1 MSTVIVISPARIS
14 FDMNEKKPQTGEGLR
29 LTPHDPESAEG
40 RAERLY
46 STDIADVTNVTVGF

>member
-14 FDMNEKKPQTGEGLR
+14 FDMNEKKPQTGKGLR
-29 LTPHDPESAEG
+29 FNPHDPESAER

-46 STDIADVTNVTVGF
+46 SSDITDVTNVTGGF